1 MNTTLITLTL
11 SLALSQADTGFTLEP
26 GFKLLLNGKDLTGWR
41 YKDGP
46 AFDGKTNSSDGRY
59 SAKDGK
65 IIVNPGKGLAQMWTV
80 QEFPTDFHL
89 KLEFRAEVNAD
100 SGIFLRKPQLQCR
113 DYLVAGPYK
122 DLKKYKACALKTLL
136 LDDTLVENLYDGDIN
151 HKSYN
156 MDISRLLDQV
166 ESTEVCYIDS
176 PYNTRKYDDN
186 YHLLETISKYDY
198 PKIKGKTGLRDTNVS
213 KSKFCS
219 KVEVKGAFD
228 DIYSRI
234 KSKYIFVSYSSE
246 GLVSKDDMIEMMKK
260 YWTNV
265 VCYEKDYQRFKSN
278 RNNQMSDGVIEY
290 LFAGT
295 KK

>member
-122 DLKKYKACALKTLL
+122 DLKKYKAQ
-136 LDDTLVENLYDGDIN
+136 DWNVVEVTVKDAKISVDGTD
-151 HKSYN
+151 YT
-156 MDISRLLDQV
+156 SRL
-166 ESTEVCYIDS
+166 STKMGWELS
-176 PYNTRKYDDN
+176 
-186 YHLLETISKYDY
+186 LEQ
-198 PKIKGKTGLRDTNVS
+198 
-213 KSKFCS
+213 
-219 KVEVKGAFD
+219 
-228 DIYSRI
+228 
-234 KSKYIFVSYSSE
+234 
-246 GLVSKDDMIEMMKK
+246 GLVTAKKGELTRVIPVGNVAYMIPPG
-260 YWTNV
+260 
-265 VCYEKDYQRFKSN
+265 RSI
-278 RNNQMSDGVIEY
+278 R
-290 LFAGT
+290 
-295 KK
+295 